1 MKVLIHVCCAPC
13 LIGPLEVL
21 RQEGAQPSGF
31 FYNPNIH
38 PFLEF
43 RKRVKALRVFL
54 EKDDLPVEIIEEYG
68 LELFMRDIYRPALS
82 NAEGP
87 DRRERCRACHFLRL
101 RRTAERAKE
110 MGLDAFTTTLLG
122 SPHQDHEL
130 LRESGERA
138 AKETGVSFLY
148 RDFRPLHERSH
159 EAARRRQ
166 LYLQPY
172 CGCCFSEYERFRDT
186 GRELYRGSGP
196 KKAE

>member
-1 MKVLIHVCCAPC
+1 MRLLIHVCCAPC
-13 LIGPLEVL
+13 LIGPLEAL
-21 RQEGAQPSGF
+21 RQEGAQVSGF

-43 RKRVKALRVFL
+43 RKRVKALRVFS
-54 EKDDLPVEIIEEYG
+54 EKDDVPLEIVEEYG
-68 LELFMRDIYRPALS
+68 LEMFIRDVYRP
-82 NAEGP
+82 E
-87 DRRERCRACHFLRL
+87 RRERCRACHFLRL

-138 AKETGVSFLY
+138 AEAVGVSFLY
-148 RDFRPLHERSH
+148 RDFRPLHERSL
-159 EAARRRQ
+159 EAARKRQ

-186 GRELYRGSGP
+186 GKELYRGSGS
-196 KKAE
+196 KRAD

>member
-1 MKVLIHVCCAPC
+1 MKLLIHVCCAPC
-13 LIGPLEVL
+13 LIGPLEAL
-21 RQEGAQPSGF
+21 RQEGMQPSGF

-43 RKRVKALRVFL
+43 RKRLKAVRVFL
-54 EKDDLPVEIIEEYG
+54 EKDDLPVEIVEEYG
-68 LELFMRDIYRPALS
+68 LELFMREVYRT
-82 NAEGP
+82 
-87 DRRERCRACHFLRL
+87 DRTERCRNCHFLRL

-110 MGLDAFTTTLLG
+110 MGFDAFTTTLLG

-138 AKETGVSFLY
+138 AEAAGVSFLY

-186 GRELYRGSGP
+186 TRELYRGGGQ